1 MAELVRIRPRLRDAL
16 IRRRTISLDL
26 PEFAIQALWHR
37 TEMANEGATSD
48 EERVSFNDV
57 AEWYLL
63 SPLSVKDMPELEQAV
78 PGFTAALTAWLF
90 QATYSPPE

>member
-1 MAELVRIRPRLRDAL
+1 MAELVRIRPRLRDTL
-16 IRRRTISLDL
+16 IRRRTITLDL
-26 PEFAIQALWHR
+26 PEFAIQPLWHR
-37 TEMANEGATSD
+37 AEIANEGATND
-48 EERVSFNDV
+48 EDRVSFNDV

-90 QATYSPPE
+90 QATYSPSE

>member
-1 MAELVRIRPRLRDAL
+1 MTELVRIRPRLRDAL
-16 IRRRTISLDL
+16 LRRRTISLDL
-26 PEFAIQALWHR
+26 PEFAIQALR
-37 TEMANEGATSD
+37 YRADIANEGAIGN

-78 PGFTAALTAWLF
+78 PGFTAALTEWLF

>member
-1 MAELVRIRPRLRDAL
+1 MTDLVRIRPRLRDAL
-16 IRRRTISLDL
+16 LRRRTISLDL
-26 PEFAIQALWHR
+26 PEFTIQALR
-37 TEMANEGATSD
+37 YRADLANKGATTD
-48 EERVSFNDV
+48 DQVSFNDV

-63 SPLSVKDMPELEQAV
+63 SPLSVKEMPELEQAV